1 MIPRYLAN
9 PTVTELALTSEQK
22 DWPRYNKA
30 AAVVSMDPALFLGLT
45 TVGTE
50 HEAEVAAEA
59 HTLEDYN
66 RYGSIV
72 HPFLVVDRKTGEVM
86 SHEGRHRAAA
96 VQVAGGGDFPVAVI
110 LYPARRA
117 DTWEDVPAVL
127 VSEYFRKYARRR
139 RYDLRDEQVTVT
151 SQAPQS

>member
-110 LYPARRA
+110 LYPAPQGRYVGGRA
-117 DTWEDVPAVL
+117 GGVGIRVFPKVRPQAAVR
-127 VSEYFRKYARRR
+127 S
-139 RYDLRDEQVTVT
+139 
-151 SQAPQS
+151 S